1 MLEKMSEMIAEQL
14 NCDAETI
21 TADTSFKDDLGADS
35 LDLFELVM
43 ALEDEYNIEIPAACH
58 KKVRLSVHRE
68 ARYGERSE
76 RNDLPEAGLQGDF
89 FYRHFEWIRYI
100 M

>member
-1 MLEKMSEMIAEQL
+1 MILKMTGTRRNISG
-14 NCDAETI
+14 CFTV
-21 TADTSFKDDLGADS
+21 DTTGAANATS
-35 LDLFELVM
+35 C
-43 ALEDEYNIEIPAACH
+43 ACH

-89 FYRHFEWIRYI
+89 FYGHFEWIRYI

>member
-1 MLEKMSEMIAEQL
+1 MMISRYCSLVTFREVFFVNVVHRKPEKCGAKSCECMI
-14 NCDAETI
+14 
-21 TADTSFKDDLGADS
+21 
-35 LDLFELVM
+35 
-43 ALEDEYNIEIPAACH
+43 
-58 KKVRLSVHRE
+58 SVHRE